1 VPEKFFRLN
10 TYKLLHR
17 SARNWFGY
25 CWPRHIARPVNTVVS
40 LPQSDK
46 RMLPLL
52 QVSGETDAID
62 ITLALTFC
70 FVFSWRYHA
79 VTLTSR

>member
-1 VPEKFFRLN
+1 MRL
-10 TYKLLHR
+10 TSIQLERAYQVWR
-17 SARNWFGY
+17 FP
-25 CWPRHIARPVNTVVS
+25 PRGVARPVNTVVS

-70 FVFSWRYHA
+70 FVFGWRYHA